1 MFYYIYYNYSLLSD
15 KNQREGSIKLPALFF
30 CSFVSLK
37 TITTMYKSIYFFGQS
52 VFGQLISLIDPSIVS
67 EASKACNS
75 DRYIKKFKTKDHLIS
90 MLFCTLAKCTSLR
103 EVSGAMLGLSGKTK
117 HFQLDHIPKKSTLG
131 DSNQRREADVFGVI
145 YNKLFTKYG
154 DIISDSR
161 IKDVINKQLEIFDS
175 TTISLFNDILKCV
188 GRKPKSGKRKGG
200 IKVHTVINV
209 DETVPK
215 MVWFTHSATNDHVLL
230 NKLKMDAN
238 TIYVFDKGYNDYKAF
253 QRFSDNQT
261 GFVTRIKDN
270 AVYEPVCKNEIGEHI
285 HSGVIED
292 EIIEVTVKNDEST
305 CKLKLRKVR
314 FHDREQKREFEFL
327 TNLFEMRADLVAA
340 IYKLRWQ
347 IELLFKQ
354 LKQNF
359 PLKYFLG
366 DNENAIKIQIYCAL
380 IANLLMTVIQKK
392 LKRSWAFS
400 NLVSF
405 CKIHLFNYIHL
416 TNFLENPDKDWQKT
430 VYNEEQLS
438 LF

>member
-1 MFYYIYYNYSLLSD
+1 MD
-15 KNQREGSIKLPALFF
+15 K
-30 CSFVSLK
+30 
-37 TITTMYKSIYFFGQS
+37 TTHFFGTS
-52 VFGQLISLIDPSIVS
+52 VFGQLISLIDTNII
-67 EASKACNS
+67 ASATKRYKS
-75 DRYIKKFKTKDHLIS
+75 DHYVKKFKTKDHLIS
-90 MLFCTLAKCTSLR
+90 MLFCSLAKCSSLR

-117 HFQLDHIPKKSTLG
+117 HFQLNHIPKRSTLS
-131 DSNQRREADVFGVI
+131 DANMRRDPDVFGYI
-145 YNKLFTKYG
+145 YNKLLKQYG
-154 DIISDSR
+154 HLLSDSR
-161 IKDVINKQLEIFDS
+161 IKEVINKQIEIFDS
-175 TTISLFNDILKCV
+175 TTISLFKDLLKCV
-188 GRKPKSGKRKGG
+188 GRHAENGRKKGG
-200 IKVHTVINV
+200 IKLHTVINV

-215 MVWFTHSATNDHVLL
+215 MVWFSSAATHDHILLERLSLND
-230 NKLKMDAN
+230 N

-253 QRFSDNQT
+253 KRFSEHKT

-270 AVYEPVCKNEIGEHI
+270 AVYQTIDTNPIDEQI
-285 HSGVIED
+285 HSGVELDQLI
-292 EIIEVTVKNDEST
+292 EIIVKDNGTES
-305 CKLKLRKVR
+305 KLKLRKVQ
-314 FHDREQKREFEFL
+314 FYDRNLKRRFEFL

-380 IANLLMTVIQKK
+380 IANLLMTVIQKTV
-392 LKRSWAFS
+392 KRNWAFS

-416 TNFLENPDKDWQKT
+416 IGFLENPDKDWQKSFDELMQPT
-430 VYNEEQLS
+430 

>member
-1 MFYYIYYNYSLLSD
+1 MKPEIS
-15 KNQREGSIKLPALFF
+15 PAPLI
-30 CSFVSLK
+30 CSFDSLK
-37 TITTMYKSIYFFGQS
+37 PTTMNKTTFFFGQS
-52 VFGQLISLIDPSIVS
+52 VFGQLISLIEPTIL
-67 EASKACNS
+67 SKATRTCKS
-75 DRYIKKFKTKDHLIS
+75 DRYVKKFKTKDHLIS
-90 MLFCTLAKCTSLR
+90 MLFCAFAKCTSLR

-117 HFQLDHIPKKSTLG
+117 HFQLEHIPKKSTLA
-131 DSNQRREADVFGVI
+131 DANQRRESEVFGII
-145 YNKLFTKYG
+145 YNELLKKYSHF
-154 DIISDSR
+154 ISDSR
-161 IKDVINKQLEIFDS
+161 IKDVIKKQIEIFDS
-175 TTISLFNDILKCV
+175 TTISLFSDILKCV
-188 GRKPKSGKRKGG
+188 GRKPENGKRKGG

-209 DETVPK
+209 DATVPK
-215 MVWFTHSATNDHVLL
+215 LIWFTNAATHDHILL
-230 NKLKMDAN
+230 EKLKMDSN

-253 QRFSDNQT
+253 QKFSDNNT

-270 AVYEPVCKNEIGEHI
+270 AVFETVSKNEIEEHI
-285 HSGVIED
+285 HSGVLED
-292 EIIEVTVKNDEST
+292 EIIELTVKDGEST
-305 CKLKLRKVR
+305 SKLRLRKIR
-314 FHDREQKREFEFL
+314 FYDRVLKREFEFL
-327 TNLFEMRADLVAA
+327 TNLFEMRPDLVAA

-380 IANLLMTVIQKK
+380 IANLLMTVIQKQ

-416 TNFLENPDKDWQKT
+416 MNFLENPDKDWQKT
-430 VYNEEQLS
+430 YYNEEQLS

>member
-1 MFYYIYYNYSLLSD
+1 MS
-15 KNQREGSIKLPALFF
+15 
-30 CSFVSLK
+30 K
-37 TITTMYKSIYFFGQS
+37 TTFFFGQS
-52 VFGQLISLIDPSIVS
+52 VFGQLISLIDPSIIS
-67 EASKACNS
+67 NAAKECNS
-75 DRYIKKFKTKDHLIS
+75 DRYVKKFKIKDHLIS
-90 MLFCTLAKCTSLR
+90 MVFCAFAKCSSLR

-131 DSNQRREADVFGVI
+131 DANQRRDAEVFGII
-145 YNKLFTKYG
+145 YNKLFLKYG
-154 DIISDSR
+154 HIFSDSR
-161 IKDVINKQLEIFDS
+161 IKDVINKKIEIFDS
-175 TTISLFNDILKCV
+175 TTISLFKDILKCV
-188 GRKPKSGKRKGG
+188 GREPQDGKRKGG

-215 MVWFTHSATNDHVLL
+215 LVWFTSAATNDHVLL
-230 NKLKMDAN
+230 SKLKLDSN

-253 QRFSDNQT
+253 KKFSDNET

-270 AVYEPVCKNEIGEHI
+270 AVYESISQNEISEDI
-285 HSGVIED
+285 HSGVLED
-292 EIIEVTVKNDEST
+292 EIIELTVKDGTNPES
-305 CKLKLRKVR
+305 KLKLRKVR
-314 FHDREQKREFEFL
+314 YYDRELKREFEFL
-327 TNLFEMRADLVAA
+327 TNLFEMRPDLIAA
-340 IYKLRWQ
+340 LYKLRWQ

-366 DNENAIKIQIYCAL
+366 DNENAIKIQIYCTL
-380 IANLLMTVIQKK
+380 IANLLMTVIQKT

-416 TNFLENPDKDWQKT
+416 LNFLENPDKDWQKILR
-430 VYNEEQLS
+430 NEEQLS